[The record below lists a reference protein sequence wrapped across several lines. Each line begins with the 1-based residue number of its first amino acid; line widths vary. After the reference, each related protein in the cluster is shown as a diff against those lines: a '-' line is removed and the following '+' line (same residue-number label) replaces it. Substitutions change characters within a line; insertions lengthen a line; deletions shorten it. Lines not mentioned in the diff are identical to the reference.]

1 MTRRI
6 FILFAAIVVTFSCCA
21 AQEAQGQIHG
31 LLNGRGWMQLEK
43 ESKLLFV
50 TSLQEFV
57 TYHVEKN
64 DREVGRIGEDKK
76 VKLAEYL
83 SDCIPMH
90 QAVYEI
96 VGDLDAFYADAANTK
111 VPVLIALRLLAMK
124 ARGIPEAAMQAMREK
139 VRSGDYIFN

>member
-1 MTRRI
+1 MKKRV
-6 FILFAAIVVTFSCCA
+6 FVLLSALFLAFSCCA
-21 AQEAQGQIHG
+21 AQDSQDQTHG

-57 TYHVEKN
+57 TYHVERD
-64 DREVGRIGEDKK
+64 DREVTRIGEDKK
-76 VKLAEYL
+76 VKLGEYL
-83 SDCIPMH
+83 SDSIPMH

-96 VGDLDAFYADAANTK
+96 MSDLDAFYADKANTR

-124 ARGIPEAAMQAMREK
+124 ARGVPEAAMQAMREK